1 MKQNLLYIGLSSTD
15 RKPIHLAPLLSII
28 SVIKGILSIFQITEF
43 KNSVNQQNPNLWYF
57 YLPVHD
63 PDKQVKG

>member
-57 YLPVHD
+57 
-63 PDKQVKG
+63 

>member
-1 MKQNLLYIGLSSTD
+1 MKQNLLFIGLSSTG

-43 KNSVNQQNPNLWYF
+43 KISVNQQNPNLWYF
-57 YLPVHD
+57 
-63 PDKQVKG
+63 